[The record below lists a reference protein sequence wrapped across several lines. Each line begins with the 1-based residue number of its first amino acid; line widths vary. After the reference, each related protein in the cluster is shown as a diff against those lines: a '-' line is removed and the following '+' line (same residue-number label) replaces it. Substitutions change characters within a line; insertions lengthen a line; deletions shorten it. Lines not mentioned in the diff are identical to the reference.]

1 MKEEVIKNINE
12 ILKLLDDTKKITAA
26 SISEDVMNGI
36 FVVSEENQNI
46 IRLISELEMKL
57 NGLLTKSPSSPSLN
71 ETEFPQTETSVINKP
86 LVPTT
91 GDKNETQAL
100 EMESDNIK
108 ILKVKENN
116 DTDGFLVP
124 EIEQPVDSLSKIDN
138 LPAENMG
145 TTKPLVPKSQVI
157 GEIINSNKENLPFYG
172 EIYNERRKAASD
184 FIYNSYRIIAT
195 HYGFNS
201 STDIY
206 VYVAPLQ
213 IKRGNP
219 NIPIIV
225 HAYSHGNYVTAS
237 SYDTK
242 ENGHSIVTIEID
254 DFHLLVRGGFDENG
268 KFVTYILTTGISANQ
283 GDKINILSKEEGY
296 TGSNP
301 QGSGHIKFEE
311 DGNIYE
317 IFPLSMTENDYIC
330 VLISKEFLDYYVV
343 AKNYGAPKVR
353 IYNNGIQQEIVAGWS
368 GSFFEADIL

>member
-1 MKEEVIKNINE
+1 MKEKVIKNIND
-12 ILKLLDDTKKITAA
+12 ILRLLDDTKKITAV

-46 IRLISELEMKL
+46 IRLISELEEKL
-57 NGLLTKSPSSPSLN
+57 NKLLAKSLDFSNSN
-71 ETEFPQTETSVINKP
+71 KTEPIPVAYEPNVTEDKIIVEDKDKAETSKI
-86 LVPTT
+86 
-91 GDKNETQAL
+91 
-100 EMESDNIK
+100 ESDIIRDQKNGADE
-108 ILKVKENN
+108 LPVS
-116 DTDGFLVP
+116 
-124 EIEQPVDSLSKIDN
+124 EIETPVDSLSETDN
-138 LPAENMG
+138 LLTENINEDVI
-145 TTKPLVPKSQVI
+145 KPLPKLKVI
-157 GEIINSNKENLPFYG
+157 GEVTSKTEDFLPFYG

-184 FIYNSYRIIAT
+184 FIYNSYRIVAT

-213 IKRGNP
+213 IKINNP
-219 NIPIIV
+219 NVPIIV
-225 HAYSHGNYVTAS
+225 HAYAHGKYITAS

-283 GDKINILSKEEGY
+283 GDKINIISKEEGY
-296 TGSNP
+296 TGNNP

-330 VLISKEFLDYYVV
+330 VLISKEFLDYHVV